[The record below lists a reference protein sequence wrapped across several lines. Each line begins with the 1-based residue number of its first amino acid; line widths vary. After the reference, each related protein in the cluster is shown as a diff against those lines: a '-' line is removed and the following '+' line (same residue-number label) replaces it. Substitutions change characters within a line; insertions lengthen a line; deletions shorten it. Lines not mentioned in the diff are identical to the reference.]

1 MILPVGKAFRKKK
14 IIAQEVLMVAHL
26 NQLERVS
33 EKLQKTLE
41 REARNPSADRRDEVA
56 TLLNS
61 QRLVSYYNACVWW
74 NGCYY
79 CKDDTGS
86 WYCVKCCFF

>member
-1 MILPVGKAFRKKK
+1 MDG
-14 IIAQEVLMVAHL
+14 HL

-79 CKDDTGS
+79 CKDDTDS
-86 WYCVKCCFF
+86 WYCVKCSFF

>member
-1 MILPVGKAFRKKK
+1 
-14 IIAQEVLMVAHL
+14 MVAHP

-33 EKLQKTLE
+33 EKLKNTLE
-41 REARNPSADRRDEVA
+41 QEARKTSSDRRDEVA
-56 TLLNS
+56 SLLHS
-61 QRLVSYYNACVWW
+61 ERVVASYNACVWW

-79 CKDDTGS
+79 CKDDTDS

>member
-1 MILPVGKAFRKKK
+1 
-14 IIAQEVLMVAHL
+14 MVAHL

-41 REARNPSADRRDEVA
+41 RESRNPSTDRRDEVA

-61 QRLVSYYNACVWW
+61 ERLVSYYNACVWW

-79 CKDDTGS
+79 CKDDMGS

>member
-1 MILPVGKAFRKKK
+1 
-14 IIAQEVLMVAHL
+14 MVAHP

-33 EKLQKTLE
+33 DNLKNTLE
-41 REARNPSADRRDEVA
+41 QEARKASSDRRDEVA
-56 TLLNS
+56 NLLHS
-61 QRLVSYYNACVWW
+61 QRVVASYNACVWW

-79 CKDDTGS
+79 CKDDTDS